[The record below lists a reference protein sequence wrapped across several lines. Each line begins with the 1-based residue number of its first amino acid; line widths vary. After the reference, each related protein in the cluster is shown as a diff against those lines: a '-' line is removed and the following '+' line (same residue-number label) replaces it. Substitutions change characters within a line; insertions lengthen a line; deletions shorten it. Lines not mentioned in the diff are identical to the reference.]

1 MRSVLA
7 LGFAAW
13 LAFVHSALAQ
23 DKPRPHPTPPVHQQ
37 TSTAPKPPKAPEAAP
52 QNAST
57 DPIDV
62 DQREQKLLDEKL
74 KGICRGC

>member
-23 DKPRPHPTPPVHQQ
+23 DKPRPTPAAPVHQQ
-37 TSTAPKPPKAPEAAP
+37 TPVVPKPVKSQEATPEPAA
-52 QNAST
+52 T